1 MMPSPVPERS
11 DGAPLVARRGRKP
24 EPIAAGVGLAHR
36 AWLESVRA
44 RLRAS
49 GLTLDDLVTLTGFSK
64 TRISELLRGNGY
76 YPGWE
81 ITFSIIKALEIPAWP
96 MRRLWTA
103 AAQEADKQPAWI
115 QRSIDRVVPIEREHQ
130 PTAHQGFVQL
140 MAAPYTAYARAFLLT
155 GRRAQWVVA
164 ETFDILWLCWDE
176 VAASENVPRS
186 AWLLLRARVM
196 ARAHRHPE
204 GHVDLRAAALSAQTQ
219 LESTDLAERLSNMD
233 ELVPLFDA
241 IGRLPRD
248 QQDITVLRHLCGI
261 DAEVVPDVVGLTPAA
276 TRAVDGHAR
285 AALADIYRRRQTRE

>member
-11 DGAPLVARRGRKP
+11 DGAPVARRGRKP
-24 EPIAAGVGLAHR
+24 EPIADDVGHAHR

-44 RLRAS
+44 RLKAS
-49 GLTLDDLVTLTGFSK
+49 GLTLDELVTLTGFSK

-96 MRRLWTA
+96 MRRLWAA
-103 AAQEADKQPAWI
+103 AAQEANKQQAWI
-115 QRSIDRVVPIEREHQ
+115 ERSIDRVLPIERERQ
-130 PTAHQGFVQL
+130 PMAHQAFVQL

-155 GRRAQWVVA
+155 DQRAQWVVA
-164 ETFDILWLCWDE
+164 ETFDILWLCWNE
-176 VAASENVPRS
+176 AATSENVPRFG
-186 AWLLLRARVM
+186 WLLLRSRVL

-219 LESTDLAERLSNMD
+219 QESTDLAERLANID

-248 QQDITVLRHLCGI
+248 QQDITVLRYLCGI
-261 DAEVVPDVVGLTPAA
+261 DVDAVPDVVGLTPAA
-276 TRAVDGHAR
+276 ARAIDGHAR